1 MKPLLRRCLQ
11 FIPVFFGITLLS
23 FGLLYIAPSDPVSIR
38 LTEDGTAANPEVVAR
53 MRAEMGLDEPFLV
66 QYGTWLT
73 HFVQGDM
80 GKSYITDIPVAKT
93 FSSAL
98 PYTLR
103 MAGMAILLTLLV
115 SLPLGISIA
124 ALRGSRFD
132 YGIRLL
138 TFVTNAMPNFVIAI
152 VLMYIFSFKLGLIP
166 VLATTKPI
174 GMILPSA
181 TLAIVM
187 SSRYI
192 RQIRAAA
199 LDELDTIA
207 QDVRVRADFLARQ
220 ALEADTSSYR
230 DNRLRQYESS
240 RNSWGSRNGDVYVGW
255 WTMDGHRSSYDP
267 AATIRI
273 NPSSPGAS
281 ASGVRWTGSGTS
293 SQFSTPI
300 SELVTGYDSASSWE
314 PPSSSSSSSSSGF
327 SGGGYSGG
335 GGFSGAGSSSHF

>member
-103 MAGMAILLTLLV
+103 MAGMAMLLTLLV

-138 TFVTNAMPNFVIAI
+138 AFVTNAMPNFVIAI

-199 LDELDTIA
+199 LDELDKDYIVGLRARGIPERQILFGNVLKNIMVIVITLTGISVGSLLGGTVIVETIFNWPGIGHLIMTA
-207 QDVRVRADFLARQ
+207 ISNRDYPIVQATVVWMALAFFFVNLLADL
-220 ALEADTSSYR
+220 SYR
-230 DNRLRQYESS
+230 YF
-240 RNSWGSRNGDVYVGW
+240 
-255 WTMDGHRSSYDP
+255 
-267 AATIRI
+267 
-273 NPSSPGAS
+273 NPK
-281 ASGVRWTGSGTS
+281 
-293 SQFSTPI
+293 I
-300 SELVTGYDSASSWE
+300 KDL
-314 PPSSSSSSSSSGF
+314 
-327 SGGGYSGG
+327 
-335 GGFSGAGSSSHF
+335 

>member
-66 QYGTWLT
+66 QYGAWLT

-199 LDELDTIA
+199 LDELDKDFIVFLRA
-207 QDVRVRADFLARQ
+207 QEHHGHCDHADGHLGRLSAQRHGHCRNDLQLAGHRASHHDGDQQPRL
-220 ALEADTSSYR
+220 SYR
-230 DNRLRQYESS
+230 AGNGGMDGARILLRESS
-240 RNSWGSRNGDVYVGW
+240 RRSLLPLFQSENQGSL
-255 WTMDGHRSSYDP
+255 
-267 AATIRI
+267 
-273 NPSSPGAS
+273 
-281 ASGVRWTGSGTS
+281 
-293 SQFSTPI
+293 TPCA
-300 SELVTGYDSASSWE
+300 YQ
-314 PPSSSSSSSSSGF
+314 
-327 SGGGYSGG
+327 
-335 GGFSGAGSSSHF
+335 

>member
-53 MRAEMGLDEPFLV
+53 MRAEIGLDEPFLV

-199 LDELDTIA
+199 LDELDKDYIVGLRARGIPERQILFGNVLKNIMVIVITLTGISVGSLLGGTVIVETIFNWPGIGHLIMTA
-207 QDVRVRADFLARQ
+207 ISNRDYPIVQATVVWMALAFFFVNLLADL
-220 ALEADTSSYR
+220 SYR
-230 DNRLRQYESS
+230 YF
-240 RNSWGSRNGDVYVGW
+240 
-255 WTMDGHRSSYDP
+255 
-267 AATIRI
+267 
-273 NPSSPGAS
+273 NPK
-281 ASGVRWTGSGTS
+281 
-293 SQFSTPI
+293 I
-300 SELVTGYDSASSWE
+300 KDL
-314 PPSSSSSSSSSGF
+314 
-327 SGGGYSGG
+327 
-335 GGFSGAGSSSHF
+335 

>member
-53 MRAEMGLDEPFLV
+53 RRAEMGLDEPFLV

-103 MAGMAILLTLLV
+103 MAGMAMLLTLLV

-138 TFVTNAMPNFVIAI
+138 AFVTNAMPNFVIAI

-199 LDELDTIA
+199 LDELDKDYIVGLRARGIPERQILFGNVLKNIMVIVITLTGISVGSLLGGTVIVETIFNWPGIGHLIMTA
-207 QDVRVRADFLARQ
+207 ISNRDYPIVQATVVWMALAFFFVNLLADL
-220 ALEADTSSYR
+220 SYR
-230 DNRLRQYESS
+230 YF
-240 RNSWGSRNGDVYVGW
+240 
-255 WTMDGHRSSYDP
+255 
-267 AATIRI
+267 
-273 NPSSPGAS
+273 NPK
-281 ASGVRWTGSGTS
+281 
-293 SQFSTPI
+293 I
-300 SELVTGYDSASSWE
+300 KDL
-314 PPSSSSSSSSSGF
+314 
-327 SGGGYSGG
+327 
-335 GGFSGAGSSSHF
+335 

>member
-1 MKPLLRRCLQ
+1 MLMKPLLRRCLQ

-199 LDELDTIA
+199 LDELDKDYIVGLRARGIPERQILFGNVLKNIMVIVITLTGISVGSLLGGTVIVETIFNWPGIGHLIMTA
-207 QDVRVRADFLARQ
+207 ISNRDYPIVQATVVWMALAFFFVNLLADL
-220 ALEADTSSYR
+220 SYR
-230 DNRLRQYESS
+230 YF
-240 RNSWGSRNGDVYVGW
+240 
-255 WTMDGHRSSYDP
+255 
-267 AATIRI
+267 
-273 NPSSPGAS
+273 NPK
-281 ASGVRWTGSGTS
+281 
-293 SQFSTPI
+293 I
-300 SELVTGYDSASSWE
+300 KDL
-314 PPSSSSSSSSSGF
+314 
-327 SGGGYSGG
+327 
-335 GGFSGAGSSSHF
+335 

>member
-199 LDELDTIA
+199 LDELDKDYIVGLRARGIPERQILFGNVLKNIMVIVITLTGISVGSLLGGTVIVETIFNWPGIGHLIMTA
-207 QDVRVRADFLARQ
+207 ISNRDYPIVQATVVWMALAFFFVNLLADL
-220 ALEADTSSYR
+220 S
-230 DNRLRQYESS
+230 
-240 RNSWGSRNGDVYVGW
+240 
-255 WTMDGHRSSYDP
+255 
-267 AATIRI
+267 
-273 NPSSPGAS
+273 
-281 ASGVRWTGSGTS
+281 
-293 SQFSTPI
+293 
-300 SELVTGYDSASSWE
+300 
-314 PPSSSSSSSSSGF
+314 
-327 SGGGYSGG
+327 
-335 GGFSGAGSSSHF
+335 

>member
-53 MRAEMGLDEPFLV
+53 MRTEMGLDEPFLV

-103 MAGMAILLTLLV
+103 MAGIAMLLTLLV

-199 LDELDTIA
+199 LDELDKDYIVGLRARGIPERQILFGNVLKNIMVIVITLTGISVGSLLGGTVIVETIFNWPGIGHLIMTA
-207 QDVRVRADFLARQ
+207 ISNRDYPIVQATVVWMALAFFFVNLLADL
-220 ALEADTSSYR
+220 SYR
-230 DNRLRQYESS
+230 YF
-240 RNSWGSRNGDVYVGW
+240 
-255 WTMDGHRSSYDP
+255 
-267 AATIRI
+267 
-273 NPSSPGAS
+273 NPK
-281 ASGVRWTGSGTS
+281 
-293 SQFSTPI
+293 I
-300 SELVTGYDSASSWE
+300 KDL
-314 PPSSSSSSSSSGF
+314 
-327 SGGGYSGG
+327 
-335 GGFSGAGSSSHF
+335 

>member
-53 MRAEMGLDEPFLV
+53 MRAEIGLDEPFLV

-103 MAGMAILLTLLV
+103 MAGIAMLLTLLV

-199 LDELDTIA
+199 LDELDKDYIVGLRARGIPERQILFGNVLKNIMVIVITLTGISVGSLLGGTVIVETIFNWPGIGHLIMTA
-207 QDVRVRADFLARQ
+207 ISNRDYPIVQATVVWMALAFFFVNLLADL
-220 ALEADTSSYR
+220 SYR
-230 DNRLRQYESS
+230 YF
-240 RNSWGSRNGDVYVGW
+240 
-255 WTMDGHRSSYDP
+255 
-267 AATIRI
+267 
-273 NPSSPGAS
+273 NPK
-281 ASGVRWTGSGTS
+281 
-293 SQFSTPI
+293 I
-300 SELVTGYDSASSWE
+300 KDL
-314 PPSSSSSSSSSGF
+314 
-327 SGGGYSGG
+327 
-335 GGFSGAGSSSHF
+335 

>member
-73 HFVQGDM
+73 HYVQGDM

-103 MAGMAILLTLLV
+103 MAGMAMLLTLLV

-199 LDELDTIA
+199 LDELDKDYIVGLRARGIPERQILFGNVLKNIMVIVITLTGISVGSLLGGTVIVETIFNWPGIGHLIMTA
-207 QDVRVRADFLARQ
+207 ISNRDYPIVQATVVWMALAFFFVNLLADL
-220 ALEADTSSYR
+220 SYR
-230 DNRLRQYESS
+230 YF
-240 RNSWGSRNGDVYVGW
+240 
-255 WTMDGHRSSYDP
+255 
-267 AATIRI
+267 
-273 NPSSPGAS
+273 NPK
-281 ASGVRWTGSGTS
+281 
-293 SQFSTPI
+293 I
-300 SELVTGYDSASSWE
+300 KDL
-314 PPSSSSSSSSSGF
+314 
-327 SGGGYSGG
+327 
-335 GGFSGAGSSSHF
+335 

>member
-1 MKPLLRRCLQ
+1 M
-11 FIPVFFGITLLS
+11 
-23 FGLLYIAPSDPVSIR
+23 SIR

-138 TFVTNAMPNFVIAI
+138 TFVTIAMPNFVIAI

-199 LDELDTIA
+199 LDELDKDYIVGLRARGIPERQILFGNVLKNIMVIVITLTGISVGSLLGGTVIVETIFNWPGIGHLIMTA
-207 QDVRVRADFLARQ
+207 ISNRDYPIVQATVVWMALAFFFVNLLADL
-220 ALEADTSSYR
+220 SYR
-230 DNRLRQYESS
+230 YF
-240 RNSWGSRNGDVYVGW
+240 
-255 WTMDGHRSSYDP
+255 
-267 AATIRI
+267 
-273 NPSSPGAS
+273 NPK
-281 ASGVRWTGSGTS
+281 
-293 SQFSTPI
+293 I
-300 SELVTGYDSASSWE
+300 KDL
-314 PPSSSSSSSSSGF
+314 
-327 SGGGYSGG
+327 
-335 GGFSGAGSSSHF
+335 

>member
-187 SSRYI
+187 SSRDI

-199 LDELDTIA
+199 LDELDKDYIVGLRARGIPERQILFGNVLKNIMVIVITLTGISVGSLLGGTVIVETIFNWPGIGHLIMTA
-207 QDVRVRADFLARQ
+207 ISNRDYPIVQATVVWMALAFFFVNLLADL
-220 ALEADTSSYR
+220 SYR
-230 DNRLRQYESS
+230 YF
-240 RNSWGSRNGDVYVGW
+240 
-255 WTMDGHRSSYDP
+255 
-267 AATIRI
+267 
-273 NPSSPGAS
+273 NPK
-281 ASGVRWTGSGTS
+281 
-293 SQFSTPI
+293 I
-300 SELVTGYDSASSWE
+300 KDL
-314 PPSSSSSSSSSGF
+314 
-327 SGGGYSGG
+327 
-335 GGFSGAGSSSHF
+335 